1 MMTAKINK
9 TGNSQTVKLPEEYK
23 FSENE
28 VLISKIGKTV
38 LLIPKKNKWENFF
51 KAIDMFSED
60 FMQDG
65 RATEPFMKREELSE
79 CIFRLNGTA
88 NPR

>member
-9 TGNSQTVKLPEEYK
+9 TGKSQTVKLPEEYK

-38 LLIPKKNKWENFF
+38 LLIPKKIKWENFF

-65 RATEPFMKREELSE
+65 RAQQFFKKREDL
-79 CIFRLNGTA
+79 
-88 NPR
+88 

>member
-1 MMTAKINK
+1 MMTVKVNK
-9 TGNSQTVKLPEEYK
+9 TGYSQSVKLPEEYK

-28 VLISKIGKTV
+28 VLINKIGETV
-38 LLIPKKNKWENFF
+38 ILIPKKNKWESFF

-65 RATEPFMKREELSE
+65 RAQRFKKREEL
-79 CIFRLNGTA
+79 
-88 NPR
+88 